1 MYVALAVSP
10 RNKLKDPMM
19 PLSADG
25 LKPGICQHSMV
36 EMPFL
41 AAIAVRF
48 NDGVVSTL
56 NCAPDGS
63 ECATRI
69 GRSSDEKDRRVFIVV
84 LKAGMER
91 RLGRD
96 CMTGTTGLDMFG
108 CKIV

>member
-1 MYVALAVSP
+1 LNLGGRTVYVALAVFP

-25 LKPGICQHSMV
+25 LKPGICQHSIV
-36 EMPFL
+36 EMPSL

-48 NDGVVSTL
+48 SDGVVSTL
-56 NCAPDGS
+56 NCAPDKS

-69 GRSSDEKDRRVFIVV
+69 GSSSDEKDRRVFMVM
-84 LKAGMER
+84 LKAEMER

-96 CMTGTTGLDMFG
+96 CMTG
-108 CKIV
+108 